1 MAYKFRLEAV
11 RNVRERL
18 LEAAKMELGRAL
30 SGLAKIERELRL
42 LEEHVR
48 QEQQRL
54 ASDMEKGILA
64 YEYQTRTQILANLK
78 GLLSKKER
86 EKEKAQKRVAEKRR
100 LLEERYM
107 GKELVERLR
116 AKDYDAYLKEVA
128 RKAQAEMDDLV
139 SMRRL
144 QNTVLDEVAR

>member
-11 RNVRERL
+11 RNVRDRL

-107 GKELVERLR
+107 EKELVERLR

-144 QNTVLDEVAR
+144 QNTALGEMAR

>member
-86 EKEKAQKRVAEKRR
+86 EKEKAQKRVADKRR